1 MEVVMCPVRQSSHAP
16 GNSEQPARQDGL
28 LSLIEKRRS
37 VRKYRQRQ
45 PDQSEIDRII
55 RSATYAP
62 SAHNAQPWRFY
73 VIQDAKKKSE
83 LIKQMAAKFRQHMEK
98 DRVKEKVITGRIR
111 RSILLFSQAP
121 VIIIATIDMTGMDRY
136 PDTTRQQAEMV
147 MATQSLAAAIQNLLL
162 AAWAVGLGGCW
173 YCAPLFCPETV
184 KSVLSLPDYYIS
196 QALVTLGYPAE
207 NPPVPPRL
215 HLDEIRFIL

>member
-1 MEVVMCPVRQSSHAP
+1 MYPAQQSPHTVEDSNSHAT
-16 GNSEQPARQDGL
+16 QVDL
-28 LSLIEKRRS
+28 LNLIKNRRS
-37 VRKYRQRQ
+37 VRRYRKTK
-45 PDQSEIDRII
+45 PDLSEIDRII
-55 RSATYAP
+55 NCAIYAP

-83 LIKQMAAKFRQHMEK
+83 LIKQMAAKFRQDMEK
-98 DRVKEKVITGRIR
+98 DRVKEKVIAGRIR

-162 AAWAVGLGGCW
+162 AARAVRLGGCW

-184 KSVLSLPDYYIS
+184 KNVLSLPDYYIP

>member
-1 MEVVMCPVRQSSHAP
+1 MCPVRQSSQAP
-16 GNSEQPARQDGL
+16 ANSEQPVSQDHL
-28 LSLIEKRRS
+28 LSLIEQRRS
-37 VRKYRQRQ
+37 IRKYHQRQ
-45 PDQSEIDRII
+45 PDQSKIDRII
-55 RSATYAP
+55 RSAACAP

-73 VIQDAKKKSE
+73 VIQDARKKSE
-83 LIKQMAAKFRQHMEK
+83 LIKQMAAKFRQDMEK
-98 DRVKEKVITGRIR
+98 DGVPEKVITGKIT
-111 RSILLFSQAP
+111 RSISLFSQAP

-162 AAWAVGLGGCW
+162 AARAVGLSGCW

-184 KSVLSLPDYYIS
+184 KSVLSLPAGYIP

-207 NPPVPPRL
+207 NPPVPLRL
-215 HLDEIRFIL
+215 QLDEIRFIL